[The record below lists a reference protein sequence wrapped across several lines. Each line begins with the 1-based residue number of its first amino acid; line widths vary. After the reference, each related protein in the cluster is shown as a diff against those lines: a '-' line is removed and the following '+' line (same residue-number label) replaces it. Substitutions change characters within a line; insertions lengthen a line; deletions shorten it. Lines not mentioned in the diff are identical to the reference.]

1 MNALKPMPAIEDAP
15 DRSGAVPIDRDIALP
30 ADMRETRTGRSGR
43 RVFALATAALLL
55 GGLAV
60 GVWQHGR
67 LAAEVTASAAQRR
80 DFVPNVRIATV
91 RSSGKTVS
99 VTLPGTTE
107 AFEQANI
114 YSRTSGYVAK
124 RYADIGDHVKKGALL
139 AEITAAE
146 LDHQITQA
154 QATLAQNEAS
164 LRQVQANKELAEV
177 TWGRDTKLLTQG
189 WITKQQGDQERLALS
204 AQQAAE
210 GVAQANIQA
219 QQAQLMV
226 LNQRKAY
233 QRVIAPFDG
242 VVTARNIDI
251 GSLVQADATGGT
263 AMFTMMH
270 SDVIR
275 IQVYVPQDQAFGLQ
289 PGVEGIVRVPELPGV
304 DFRGTVTRVANA
316 LQPGTRTLLT
326 EIDVP
331 NPEGALTPG
340 TYCDV
345 QLQIPRK
352 TQSLIVPAEA
362 IIFNRNGLS
371 VAVVENGVVHIRK
384 IVEVRDLGTSVEVS
398 DGVKDGDQVIFNPP
412 VDIAENQAV
421 TTRVVAP
428 PKT

>member
-1 MNALKPMPAIEDAP
+1 MPVPEDAR
-15 DRSGAVPIDRDIALP
+15 DRARAVPIDRDIALP
-30 ADMRETRTGRSGR
+30 AEIREIEKKRRPGR
-43 RVFALATAALLL
+43 RIFAAGAALLLL
-55 GGLAV
+55 GGLAI
-60 GVWQHGR
+60 GVWQH
-67 LAAEVTASAAQRR
+67 LKLNADVEATAAQRR
-80 DFVPNVRIATV
+80 DFVPSLRVAVV
-91 RSSGKTVS
+91 RSSGANVAVS
-99 VTLPGTTE
+99 LPGTTE

-124 RYADIGDHVKKGALL
+124 RYVDIGDRVKAGELL
-139 AEITAAE
+139 AEITAPE
-146 LDHQITQA
+146 LDHQISQA
-154 QATLAQNEAS
+154 QATLIQNQAA
-164 LRQVQANKELAEV
+164 LRQVQANRELAEV
-177 TWGRDTKLLTQG
+177 TWGRDNKLLTQG

-204 AQQAAE
+204 AQLAAE
-210 GVAQANIQA
+210 AVAQANIQA
-219 QQAQLMV
+219 QEAQLMV
-226 LNQRKAY
+226 LSQRKAY

-242 VVTARNIDI
+242 IVTTRNIDN

-275 IQVYVPQDQAFGLQ
+275 IQLYVPQDQAFGLK

-304 DFRGTVTRVANA
+304 DFRGTVTRVASA

-331 NPEGALTPG
+331 NPDGTLTPG

-371 VAVVENGVVHIRK
+371 VAVVENGVVHVRK
-384 IVEVRDLGTSVEVS
+384 IVEVRDLGTRVEVS
-398 DGVKDGDQVIFNPP
+398 DGVQDGDQVVLNPP
-412 VDIAENQAV
+412 IDISENQTV
-421 TTRVVAP
+421 TTRVVSSQ
-428 PKT
+428 

>member
-1 MNALKPMPAIEDAP
+1 MNVVKPMPVLEDAR
-15 DRSGAVPIDRDIALP
+15 DRARAVPIDRDVALP
-30 ADMRETRTGRSGR
+30 PEIREIGKKSRFGR
-43 RVFALATAALLL
+43 RIFAAAAGLLLL
-55 GGLAV
+55 GGLAI
-60 GVWQHGR
+60 GVWQH
-67 LAAEVTASAAQRR
+67 LKLNADVEATASQRR
-80 DFVPNVRIATV
+80 DFVPSLRVAAV
-91 RSSGKTVS
+91 RSSGANVAVS
-99 VTLPGTTE
+99 LPGTTE

-124 RYADIGDHVKKGALL
+124 RYVDIGDRVKAGALL
-139 AEITAAE
+139 AEITAPE
-146 LDHQITQA
+146 LDHQISQA
-154 QATLAQNEAS
+154 QATLVQNQAS

-177 TWGRDTKLLTQG
+177 TWGRDSSLLNQG
-189 WITKQQGDQERLALS
+189 WITKQQGDQERLALA
-204 AQQAAE
+204 AQQAAVA
-210 GVAQANIQA
+210 VAQANIQA
-219 QQAQLMV
+219 QEAQLMV
-226 LNQRKAY
+226 LSQRKAY

-242 VVTARNIDI
+242 VVTTRNIDN

-275 IQVYVPQDQAFGLQ
+275 IQLYVPQDQAFGLK

-304 DFRGTVTRVANA
+304 DFRGTVTRVASA

-331 NPEGALTPG
+331 NPDDALTPG

-371 VAVVENGVVHIRK
+371 VAVVDHGVVHLRK
-384 IVEVRDLGTSVEVS
+384 IVEVRDLGTRVEVS
-398 DGVKDGDQVIFNPP
+398 DGVQDGDQVVLNPP
-412 VDIAENQAV
+412 VDISENLAV
-421 TTRVVAP
+421 NTRVVDD
-428 PKT
+428 K